1 MGAEQDILEARNQGG
16 MADGF
21 SDSESLDDLFGDF
34 GDLGG
39 DSGNGSGDGNS
50 SFGLDDLTGLDS
62 SGGIFTDPNG
72 STGNAGVPQYGG
84 FNNGQPS
91 ASAGG
96 DRFDKV
102 LDATMDGAVGT
113 FEVIKVLVG
122 SIGSRNADDIGS
134 YSLNLL
140 KTGGVFIV
148 FSLFATIG
156 GVLSG
161 LGLLRFMGMP
171 FKMLT
176 SGILLTGTS
185 FLGLSGAAIKLMGGK
200 ELPTFEEDA
209 ANLPDIDSNV
219 GEASSAGS
227 AEEEADELFGGLD
240 FGDFGDDDE
249 EEDSDSGFSF
259 RDDREDPVAS
269 AHAESEGSLFDRL
282 MRSGDS
288 KESAGSLESVPEN
301 VPMITREFLV
311 KTFKPFFKP
320 NNPDFTKVRTYGSD
334 DAKFREAET
343 AIVSAYASAAG
354 RDIAEIASSVY
365 LGSFEETLYCYKF
378 SVKRVPKVRVTES
391 SLSDEIRAYFVN
403 FDTAE
408 KRDIAEITTSVTKN
422 ADMYDITVSRSA
434 KAGVVTLGDCLEE
447 SDIYNYFVDEGHKLP
462 IISGIDEYGV
472 PVKSDGKIYESFLI
486 AGKPRSG
493 KSWTVNSLVM
503 QLQVFNL
510 PEDVQFLYIDPKDSY
525 LFKCLSYMPHCCGLH
540 NHKRAMEI
548 LDDIVNKES
557 PRRARI
563 LQDNQCDTIWDLR
576 AKGIKIPILYIVIDE
591 FMTVVDYYSDRI
603 GEFNGL
609 VKQIL
614 TRLPSQGIR
623 LIFVPHRAQGVVDK
637 TIRSNLSYVAAV
649 KADDE
654 VVKET
659 LDIKKW
665 SRRLVSAGDTA
676 LKLSDKTLYVKGI
689 AIATDDNE
697 NTKLIKEISKAFYK
711 MRVEVPDMS
720 TIGIGY
726 NRDEGEIQEALRVD
740 SGTSTSVQYDV
751 NRVLRDLSNL

>member
-1 MGAEQDILEARNQGG
+1 MGAEQDILEARNHGG

-21 SDSESLDDLFGDF
+21 SDSESLDNLFGDF

-72 STGNAGVPQYGG
+72 SAGNAGVPQYGG
-84 FNNGQPS
+84 FNNGQPQT
-91 ASAGG
+91 SAGG
-96 DRFDKV
+96 DRLDKV

-156 GVLSG
+156 GVVSG
-161 LGLLRFMGMP
+161 LGILRFMGMP

-200 ELPTFEEDA
+200 DLPTFEEDA
-209 ANLPDIDSNV
+209 ANLPDVDSSA
-219 GEASSAGS
+219 GEASSTGS

-240 FGDFGDDDE
+240 FGDDDE
-249 EEDSDSGFSF
+249 EEDSDGGFSF
-259 RDDREDPVAS
+259 GDDREDTVAS
-269 AHAESEGSLFDRL
+269 SSSESEGSLFDRL

-288 KESAGSLESVPEN
+288 KESAGGLESVPEN

-391 SLSDEIRAYFVN
+391 ALSDEIRAYFVN
-403 FDTAE
+403 FDTTE
-408 KRDIAEITTSVTKN
+408 KRDISEITTSVTKN

-434 KAGVVTLGDCLEE
+434 KAGVVTLGDCL
-447 SDIYNYFVDEGHKLP
+447 
-462 IISGIDEYGV
+462 
-472 PVKSDGKIYESFLI
+472 
-486 AGKPRSG
+486 
-493 KSWTVNSLVM
+493 
-503 QLQVFNL
+503 
-510 PEDVQFLYIDPKDSY
+510 
-525 LFKCLSYMPHCCGLH
+525 
-540 NHKRAMEI
+540 
-548 LDDIVNKES
+548 
-557 PRRARI
+557 
-563 LQDNQCDTIWDLR
+563 
-576 AKGIKIPILYIVIDE
+576 
-591 FMTVVDYYSDRI
+591 
-603 GEFNGL
+603 
-609 VKQIL
+609 
-614 TRLPSQGIR
+614 
-623 LIFVPHRAQGVVDK
+623 
-637 TIRSNLSYVAAV
+637 
-649 KADDE
+649 
-654 VVKET
+654 
-659 LDIKKW
+659 
-665 SRRLVSAGDTA
+665 
-676 LKLSDKTLYVKGI
+676 
-689 AIATDDNE
+689 
-697 NTKLIKEISKAFYK
+697 
-711 MRVEVPDMS
+711 
-720 TIGIGY
+720 
-726 NRDEGEIQEALRVD
+726 
-740 SGTSTSVQYDV
+740 
-751 NRVLRDLSNL
+751 